1 MLDICKVEMTN
12 TSPKKGSQL
21 ALLMAVLLSFIL
33 SGCGGGSSSGDS
45 GGDANA
51 NCDVVAN
58 PAGPAF
64 FKVENRLNSGL
75 SWILPAFAFG
85 ADMKPGECTI
95 MGVTSRQFSV
105 ELQQCNIGDAA
116 CTSTIGPV
124 KIIVFSVL
132 DGETFTLDVTS
143 DTFI

>member
-1 MLDICKVEMTN
+1 MNWNQIFGSRFFFKHLILISMLA
-12 TSPKKGSQL
+12 S
-21 ALLMAVLLSFIL
+21 LSA
-33 SGCGGGSSSGDS
+33 CGGG
-45 GGDANA
+45 GGDDDGDDVSA

-75 SWILPAFAFG
+75 SWILPALAFG